1 MPEAIGPTLAAELR
15 ARLERSGYTRYAL
28 LDRGSY
34 DALAN
39 PDEPALF
46 DALTGIAMQV
56 TGRSLVFAEARVV
69 RLRAGDYLLTHHDRL
84 HADAVHSRRT
94 PPRGQR
100 FACYT
105 AVVSEKQI
113 DEVAKELAEAHLK
126 EDPST
131 TAVFLAEDRA
141 EVRLVEVSGSIVTS
155 GEVLPFRFAAR
166 PDRGVPYPSV
176 VVLLSEDDWARIER
190 GELELP
196 PGWGTPVTLK
206 KIA

>member
-1 MPEAIGPTLAAELR
+1 MTVGARGALVPICQRERAVDAMHGRDDRAPRLARQDALQPM
-15 ARLERSGYTRYAL
+15 ALQAL
-28 LDRGSY
+28 L
-34 DALAN
+34 
-39 PDEPALF
+39 
-46 DALTGIAMQV
+46 
-56 TGRSLVFAEARVV
+56 RVV
-69 RLRAGDYLLTHHDRL
+69 PAVRVIGVGVD
-84 HADAVHSRRT
+84 VHSRWT

-105 AVVSEKQI
+105 GVVSEKQI
-113 DEVAKELAEAHLK
+113 DEVAKELAEAHRK

-190 GELELP
+190 GDLELP
-196 PGWGTPVTLK
+196 PGWGTPATLK